1 MFQNYPVENFTV
13 GGADELAITE
23 ITGYE
28 FSHYPLAV
36 RVSPGRQLNLRVEFA
51 GDVFDASGIE
61 LIIRRL
67 RQLLDIMAA
76 YPDKPLRAIELRHE
90 T

>member
-1 MFQNYPVENFTV
+1 M
-13 GGADELAITE
+13 
-23 ITGYE
+23 
-28 FSHYPLAV
+28 
-36 RVSPGRQLNLRVEFA
+36 SPGRQLNLRVEFA